1 LTEAIVLAGGFGTR
15 LSQVVTAVPKPMA
28 PIRGRPF
35 LEILLALLGSRNVR
49 RVVLALG
56 YKAEIIRR
64 HFGDEFAGMPLDYVI
79 EDTPLGTGGA
89 IRLAM
94 TRCAYDHVFVFNGD
108 TYLDLEFES
117 VEQHWQRERVPIIVG
132 REVPCAARY
141 GRLTVHRDRVTGFAE
156 KGISGPGV
164 INAGCY
170 VLNRGQLDS
179 FALNTPFSMERDYLA
194 KAVAHERFDLFM
206 SRGQFI
212 DIGVPE
218 DLERAQRELA

>member
-1 LTEAIVLAGGFGTR
+1 MLAGGFGTR

-35 LEILLALLGSRNVR
+35 LEILLALLAAKKVQ

-56 YKAEIIRR
+56 HMADAIRR
-64 HFGDEFAGMPLDYVI
+64 HFGGAFAGLQIDYVI
-79 EDTPLGTGGA
+79 EEAPLGTGGA

-94 TRCAYDHVFVFNGD
+94 TQCDQDHVFVFNGD
-108 TYLDLEFES
+108 TYLDLEIAS
-117 VEQHWQRERVPIIVG
+117 VEQHWQRERAPIIVG
-132 REVPCAARY
+132 REVPSTARY
-141 GRLTVHRDRVTGFAE
+141 GRLTVERGRVTGFAE
-156 KGISGPGV
+156 KGQPGPGV

-170 VLNRGQLDS
+170 VLNRGQLDAYS
-179 FALNTPFSMERDYLA
+179 LNTPFSIEQDYLG
-194 KAVAHERFDLFM
+194 KAVVRERFDLFM
-206 SRGQFI
+206 TRGQFI